1 MSSIVQKGEEGGEE
15 EKKNLQRPSKKN
27 WKNKDETKKN
37 SLLHLEEEK
46 MMYYG
51 FLFCFFVSIISMLK
65 RRNKNNN
72 LVDHCCTA
80 TYIHKSISLH
90 HTIDKT
96 DNMSLHINKNT
107 LKKKENIYTYR
118 YKNDRLS
125 VRKNEKNYL
134 KKYTYSKLV
143 CSNA

>member
-1 MSSIVQKGEEGGEE
+1 MYF
-15 EKKNLQRPSKKN
+15 EKKKLKEQRG
-27 WKNKDETKKN
+27 DQKN
-37 SLLHLEEEK
+37 SLSHLKEK
-46 MMYYG
+46 KIM
-51 FLFCFFVSIISMLK
+51 FFFFFFVSIISMLK

-107 LKKKENIYTYR
+107 FRKKKKKEKHIHTHTNTNNRLI
-118 YKNDRLS
+118 DR
-125 VRKNEKNYL
+125 ENYL
-134 KKYTYSKLV
+134 KKNTHTEKLV